1 MKSTLFT
8 ITKSFLFLLF
18 LNSCSA
24 PEVENDTTSTNNAK
38 SYIYKKRLISV
49 LTDR

>member
-8 ITKSFLFLLF
+8 ITKIFLLL

-24 PEVENDTTSTNNAK
+24 PEVENETTSTNNA
-38 SYIYKKRLISV
+38 STI
-49 LTDR
+49 LTNKTFDFSTYRQVK